1 VSIPKLAPLPSQPH
15 DADGPVFREAWE
27 AQAFAMALALHE
39 RRVFTWKEWSAALA
53 EEIKKAQA
61 TGDPDL
67 GTTYYSHWLKTLER
81 LVVEKAIAT
90 EKALLDTA
98 TLWQDAARA
107 TPHGKPIVLG
117 KVGVSELRRT

>member
-1 VSIPKLAPLPSQPH
+1 VSIPKLAPLPGQPH

-27 AQAFAMALALHE
+27 AQAFAMALVLHE

-98 TLWQDAARA
+98 TAWRDAALA
-107 TPHGKPIVLG
+107 TPHGRPIVLG
-117 KVGVSELRRT
+117 RTSMGD